1 MVAAPRPYFV
11 GLDFNVA
18 AIEPIQSFLSLY
30 IDYCIIKETELN
42 TESGW
47 GDIMMRLLAFFVVHT
62 GIHIP
67 TLHEMCR
74 VTLNPHTGT
83 GTSNLNVQ
91 VVFVSS
97 RFMKL
102 ITIPC
107 CFGTPLGDVRL

>member
-1 MVAAPRPYFV
+1 
-11 GLDFNVA
+11 
-18 AIEPIQSFLSLY
+18 
-30 IDYCIIKETELN
+30 
-42 TESGW
+42 
-47 GDIMMRLLAFFVVHT
+47 MMRLLAFFVVRI

-91 VVFVSS
+91 VVFVLS
-97 RFMKL
+97 RFMTF
-102 ITIPC
+102 ITLLC